1 MGNLQTSQMAEIK
14 SILKKVIGSYL
25 QNTCESCV
33 TFCTFTKVFPSLR
46 PAQNYKLFTRPL
58 LSTVLAPFRFG
69 KVLQKFYFG

>member
-1 MGNLQTSQMAEIK
+1 MAEIK
-14 SILKKVIGSYL
+14 SILKKFIGSYL

-33 TFCTFTKVFPSLR
+33 TFCTFTKALPSLPLR

-58 LSTVLAPFRFG
+58 LSTVHAPFRFG